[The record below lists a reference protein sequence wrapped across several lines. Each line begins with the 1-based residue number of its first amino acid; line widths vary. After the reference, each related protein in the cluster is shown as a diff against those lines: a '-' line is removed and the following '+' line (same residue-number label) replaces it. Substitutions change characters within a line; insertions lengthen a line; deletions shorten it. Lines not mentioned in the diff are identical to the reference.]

1 MNYSE
6 ASASLILLIPLPA
19 SGSLAQSWPMPSAV
33 VRQREQSWFMK
44 KQLHVYYSGRVQGIG
59 FRYTVRE
66 IADSLA
72 VCGWVKNLDD
82 GRVEVTAE
90 ADEEVLH
97 KFIAQ
102 VNTAFNQYIQDSQ
115 LYWGPA
121 TGEFRD
127 FNIRF

>member
-1 MNYSE
+1 
-6 ASASLILLIPLPA
+6 
-19 SGSLAQSWPMPSAV
+19 
-33 VRQREQSWFMK
+33 MK
-44 KQLHVYYSGRVQGIG
+44 KSLHVYYSGRVQGVG
-59 FRYTVRE
+59 FRFSCRR
-66 IADSLA
+66 IAEESRIT
-72 VCGWVKNLDD
+72 GWVRNLND